1 MLDVVPLVAVSDDTT
16 EEDRSVEDVIH
27 AEDETRVELDVV
39 RIVTTAGGVWAA
51 LTLRQPFASV
61 GPAH

>member
-1 MLDVVPLVAVSDDTT
+1 MLDVVSLVAVSDDTT